1 MKMKELVF
9 FLLGAAVGAV
19 AALMFAPSSGTELRA
34 QIQTTAE
41 KDLEKLQAEWDKNM
55 QKTNEQIA
63 KMQAELKQILQREEA
78 DSLAE

>member
-1 MKMKELVF
+1 MKELVF

-55 QKTNEQIA
+55 QNTNEQIA